1 MRLMDGVI
9 EVIPDNNAAADID
22 MSKDSDKWVALMKD
36 GKPIRI
42 NAEDGGLKFTTEES
56 GMDYDGC
63 EWGDAEFEFDATE
76 QMKELALYPGEPEAY
91 LYADTEGERL
101 PIAGGSWHN
110 GALAGVFALNL
121 LNARSNSSSNIGFRS
136 AFYGKLDSEV

>member
-1 MRLMDGVI
+1 
-9 EVIPDNNAAADID
+9 
-22 MSKDSDKWVALMKD
+22 
-36 GKPIRI
+36 
-42 NAEDGGLKFTTEES
+42 
-56 GMDYDGC
+56 MDYDGC

-101 PIAGGSWHN
+101 PIAGGLWDN
-110 GALAGVFALNL
+110 GARAGVFYLYL
-121 LNARSNSSSNIGFRS
+121 SSARSGSAGHLGFRS

>member
-1 MRLMDGVI
+1 MDGVI

-42 NAEDGGLKFTTEES
+42 NAEDGGLKFTTDES

-63 EWGDAEFEFDATE
+63 EWGDAEFEFGITE
-76 QMKELALYPGEPEAY
+76 QMKELALYPGEPKAY

-101 PIAGGSWHN
+101 PLAGGGWGD
-110 GALAGVFALNL
+110 GAAAGVFYLNL
-121 LNARSNSSSNIGFRS
+121 AGARSISYGNLGFRS
-136 AFYGKLDSEV
+136 AFYGKLDSEI

>member
-1 MRLMDGVI
+1 MDGVI

-101 PIAGGSWHN
+101 PLAGGGCNH
-110 GALAGVFALNL
+110 GASAGVFNL
-121 LNARSNSSSNIGFRS
+121 VLGSARACSLSNIGFRS

>member
-1 MRLMDGVI
+1 MDGIV
-9 EVIPDNNAAADID
+9 EVIPENNAAADID
-22 MSKDSDKWVALMKD
+22 MSKNSDKWVALMKD

-56 GMDYDGC
+56 GIDYDGC
-63 EWGDAEFEFDATE
+63 EWGDAEFEFGITE
-76 QMKELALYPGEPEAY
+76 QMKELALYPGEPKAY

-101 PIAGGSWHN
+101 PVAGGCWDF
-110 GALAGVFALNL
+110 GALAGVFGLGL
-121 LNARSNSSSNIGFRS
+121 GDARSYSDGGVGFRS

>member
-1 MRLMDGVI
+1 
-9 EVIPDNNAAADID
+9 
-22 MSKDSDKWVALMKD
+22 MKD

-76 QMKELALYPGEPEAY
+76 QMKELALYPGEPEVY

-101 PIAGGSWHN
+101 PFAGGHWDF
-110 GALAGVFALNL
+110 GANAGVFGLSL
-121 LNARSNSSSNIGFRS
+121 DNARSYSSSNFGFRS

>member
-1 MRLMDGVI
+1 MDGVI

-101 PIAGGSWHN
+101 PLAGGGWSD
-110 GALAGVFALNL
+110 GAHAGVFGLDL
-121 LNARSNSSSNIGFRS
+121 DDARSASGSDVGFRS

>member
-1 MRLMDGVI
+1 MDGVI

-42 NAEDGGLKFTTEES
+42 NAEDGGLKFTTDES

-63 EWGDAEFEFDATE
+63 EWGDAEFEFGITE
-76 QMKELALYPGEPEAY
+76 QMKELALYPGEPKAY

-101 PIAGGSWHN
+101 PIAGGDWNN
-110 GALAGVFALNL
+110 GADAGVFGLGL
-121 LNARSNSSSNIGFRS
+121 DGARSLSDGGVGFRA
-136 AFYGKLDSEV
+136 AFYGKLDSEI

>member
-1 MRLMDGVI
+1 
-9 EVIPDNNAAADID
+9 
-22 MSKDSDKWVALMKD
+22 MSKDSEKWVALMKD

-63 EWGDAEFEFDATE
+63 EWGDAEFEFDVTE
-76 QMKELALYPGEPEAY
+76 QMKELAMYSGEPETY

-101 PIAGGSWHN
+101 PIAGGRWHY
-110 GALAGVFALNL
+110 GANAGVFL
-121 LNARSNSSSNIGFRS
+121 LDLDYARSNSYGIVGFRS
-136 AFYGKLDSEV
+136 AFYGKLDSEI

>member
-1 MRLMDGVI
+1 
-9 EVIPDNNAAADID
+9 
-22 MSKDSDKWVALMKD
+22 
-36 GKPIRI
+36 
-42 NAEDGGLKFTTEES
+42 
-56 GMDYDGC
+56 MDYDGC

-101 PIAGGSWHN
+101 PRAGGYWSG
-110 GALAGVFALNL
+110 GARAGVFNLALHS
-121 LNARSNSSSNIGFRS
+121 ARSNSGGNVGFRS

>member
-1 MRLMDGVI
+1 MEEYTVNFL
-9 EVIPDNNAAADID
+9 ADVDVTIKAESPEEARKKAEK
-22 MSKDSDKWVALMKD
+22 MFGEYHDKQF
-36 GKPIRI
+36 G
-42 NAEDGGLKFTTEES
+42 
-56 GMDYDGC
+56 YDGC

-101 PIAGGSWHN
+101 PIAGGIWN
-110 GALAGVFALNL
+110 PGAGAGVFYLNL
-121 LNARSNSSSNIGFRS
+121 GSARSYSLSGIGFRS

>member
-1 MRLMDGVI
+1 MDGVI

-22 MSKDSDKWVALMKD
+22 MSKDSEKWVALMKD

-63 EWGDAEFEFDATE
+63 EWGDAEFEFDVAE
-76 QMKELALYPGEPEAY
+76 QMKELALYSGEPETY

-101 PIAGGSWHN
+101 PVAGGGWYD
-110 GALAGVFALNL
+110 GADAGVFGLNL
-121 LNARSNSSSNIGFRS
+121 HDARSYSYGDVGFRS
-136 AFYGKLDSEV
+136 AFYGKLDSEI

>member
-1 MRLMDGVI
+1 
-9 EVIPDNNAAADID
+9 
-22 MSKDSDKWVALMKD
+22 MKD

-56 GMDYDGC
+56 DMDYDGC
-63 EWGDAEFEFDATE
+63 EWGDAEFEFDVTE
-76 QMKELALYPGEPEAY
+76 QMKELALYPGEPETY

-101 PIAGGSWHN
+101 PVAGRGWGN
-110 GALAGVFALNL
+110 GASAGVFDLNL
-121 LNARSNSSSNIGFRS
+121 NLARSSSGSNVGFRS

>member
-1 MRLMDGVI
+1 MDGVI
-9 EVIPDNNAAADID
+9 EVIPENNAAADID

-63 EWGDAEFEFDATE
+63 EWGDAEFEFGITE
-76 QMKELALYPGEPEAY
+76 QMKELALYPGEPKAY

-101 PIAGGSWHN
+101 PIAGGAWGS
-110 GALAGVFALNL
+110 GANAGVFGMSLRG
-121 LNARSNSSSNIGFRS
+121 ARSCSGGDLGFRS

>member
-1 MRLMDGVI
+1 MDGVI

-101 PIAGGSWHN
+101 PLAGGNWSH
-110 GALAGVFALNL
+110 GASAGVFYLHL
-121 LNARSNSSSNIGFRS
+121 RSARSLSYGNVGVRS

>member
-1 MRLMDGVI
+1 MDGVI
-9 EVIPDNNAAADID
+9 EVIQDNNAAADID
-22 MSKDSDKWVALMKD
+22 MSKDSEKWVALMKD

-63 EWGDAEFEFDATE
+63 EWGDAEFEFDVTE
-76 QMKELALYPGEPEAY
+76 QMKELALYSGEPETY

-101 PIAGGSWHN
+101 PIAGGGWN
-110 GALAGVFALNL
+110 GGAHAGVFNL
-121 LNARSNSSSNIGFRS
+121 HLTDARSDSLGYIGFRS
-136 AFYGKLDSEV
+136 AFYGKLDSEI

>member
-1 MRLMDGVI
+1 MDGVI

-42 NAEDGGLKFTTEES
+42 NAEDGGLKFATEES

-101 PIAGGSWHN
+101 PFAGGYWIN
-110 GALAGVFALNL
+110 GAFAGVFYLNL
-121 LNARSNSSSNIGFRS
+121 NNARSYSDGDLGFRS

>member
-1 MRLMDGVI
+1 
-9 EVIPDNNAAADID
+9 
-22 MSKDSDKWVALMKD
+22 MKD

-101 PIAGGSWHN
+101 PFAGGYWLS
-110 GALAGVFALNL
+110 GANAGVFDLYL
-121 LNARSNSSSNIGFRS
+121 GLARSLSHGHVGFRS
-136 AFYGKLDSEV
+136 AFYVKLDSEV

>member
-1 MRLMDGVI
+1 
-9 EVIPDNNAAADID
+9 
-22 MSKDSDKWVALMKD
+22 MKD

-56 GMDYDGC
+56 DMDYDGC

-91 LYADTEGERL
+91 LYAETEGERL
-101 PIAGGSWHN
+101 PIAGGCWDC
-110 GALAGVFALNL
+110 GPLAGGFYLNL
-121 LNARSNSSSNIGFRS
+121 DSARSNSDGGIGFRS